1 MKFKFIYLPDDNPDD
16 HARAWESGPAEPASP
31 RGELRYENDGTD
43 MVRREQLA
51 NGRSR
56 CTAAANFQARI
67 VRDIILDDGTEE
79 RREFGMEAE
88 LGGRRV
94 TFVVAAAEFGR
105 MGWVLSRLGPQA
117 IVYPGQQQHARA
129 AIQYLSGAIPQER
142 IFAHLGWRQHGG
154 QWVYLHAG
162 GALSAAGPL
171 GGLQVQLPAAL
182 QQFRLCPPPDAGEVV
197 RAVRASLQVLSA
209 APDHI
214 SFPLLAGV
222 YRAALGAVHCSLFL
236 SGKSGV
242 FKTALAALAQQHFGS
257 TMDGSGLPANF
268 ASTANALEGLAF
280 AAKDAL
286 LVVDDFAPTGGSG
299 DGPLESLA
307 ERLFRA
313 VGNAQGRHRL
323 GGDGRLRVPQAPR
336 ALVLG
341 TGEAVPPG
349 QSIRARLL
357 IVEVGAGEVQR
368 AALSAGQR
376 AGQEGLLAAA
386 MGAFVVW
393 LAGRYEAMQERLQRR
408 VLEIRSQGQ
417 GGAGHARTPAAM
429 AELQSGMEIF
439 LEFAEAVGAVSR
451 AEKEELQGRC
461 GRALDELAG
470 RQAKYQAAR
479 DPAVRFVALLQA
491 ALAGGQAHVADR
503 QGKVPAEA
511 AAWGWQRAK
520 SGRRWVSQGT
530 RIGWVAGNDLYLD
543 PLASYQTAQALAGEE
558 RLPVSEQAL
567 RHQLRQCGLLASMD
581 AGREMLQV
589 RRTSAGRPRQVLHLR
604 ASDLRGS

>member
-16 HARAWESGPAEPASP
+16 PPRACESGAAEPASP
-31 RGELRYENDGTD
+31 RGGLRYENDGTD
-43 MVRREQLA
+43 MIRREQWA

-67 VRDIILDDGTEE
+67 VRDIVLDDGTEE
-79 RREFGMEAE
+79 RREFGVEAE

-94 TFVVAAAEFGR
+94 AFVVPATEFGR

-129 AIQYLSGAIPQER
+129 AIQYLSGAIQQER

-162 GALSAAGPL
+162 GALSADGSL

-182 QQFRLCPPPDAGEVV
+182 QHFRLRPSPDAGEVV
-197 RAVRASLQVLSA
+197 RAVRASLQLLST
-209 APDHI
+209 APDRI

-222 YRAALGAVHCSLFL
+222 YRAALGAVQFSLFL
-236 SGKSGV
+236 SGNSGV
-242 FKTALAALAQQHFGS
+242 FKTALAALAQQHFGAA
-257 TMDGSGLPANF
+257 MDGSGLPANF

-299 DGPLESLA
+299 DGPLEYLA

-313 VGNAQGRHRL
+313 VGNSQGRHRL
-323 GGDGRLRVPQAPR
+323 GGDGRLRVPPAPR

-357 IVEVGAGEVQR
+357 IVEVSAGEVER
-368 AALSAGQR
+368 TALSACQR

-393 LAGRYEAMQERLQRR
+393 LAGRYEEMQERSHRR
-408 VLEIRSQGQ
+408 VLEIRSQGH
-417 GGAGHARTPAAM
+417 GGAGHARTPAAV

-439 LEFAEAVGAVSR
+439 LEFAAAVGAIGG
-451 AEKEELQGRC
+451 AEKEELEGRN
-461 GRALDELAG
+461 GRALGELAG

-479 DPAVRFVALLQA
+479 DPALRFMALLPSR
-491 ALAGGQAHVADR
+491 AGGRNGACGR
-503 QGKVPAEA
+503 PA
-511 AAWGWQRAK
+511 GQ
-520 SGRRWVSQGT
+520 
-530 RIGWVAGNDLYLD
+530 
-543 PLASYQTAQALAGEE
+543 
-558 RLPVSEQAL
+558 
-567 RHQLRQCGLLASMD
+567 
-581 AGREMLQV
+581 
-589 RRTSAGRPRQVLHLR
+589 SAGRGGRLGMAAPQDRPKMGVAGHAHRLGGGERLISGSPKMVNFVATPWLGKPDRWRAISHLR
-604 ASDLRGS
+604 RPCICWHV